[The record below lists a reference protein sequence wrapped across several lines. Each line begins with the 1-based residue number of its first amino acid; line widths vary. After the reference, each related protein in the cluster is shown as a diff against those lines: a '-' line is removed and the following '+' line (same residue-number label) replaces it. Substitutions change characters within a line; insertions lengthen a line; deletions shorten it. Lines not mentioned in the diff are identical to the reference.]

1 MDRPAHSCARSE
13 MMLSVTR
20 RVARA
25 AGVCESVLPPSTARW
40 TRTLIL
46 PTAGASGSMV
56 GDPICRPTARP
67 HPESAAVAP
76 EFAVPEHRW
85 AEEGDAATPDG
96 PFALMAVP
104 KRKVTPSRRKRRNQ
118 FKRIDFVTDVQRCRD
133 CGKAKRPHVYCDQ
146 CSTNIYDDLKV
157 GAGPAPGECRAVDE
171 ARCVGD
177 VSGRDGR
184 GREALV
190 GPRVPKH
197 EVRIYKTDA
206 RA

>member
-25 AGVCESVLPPSTARW
+25 AGACASVPPPSTARW

-56 GDPICRPTARP
+56 VDSIGRPTARP
-67 HPESAAVAP
+67 HPESASVAP

-85 AEEGDAATPDG
+85 GEEGDAATPDG

-157 GAGPAPGECRAVDE
+157 GAGPAPGSV
-171 ARCVGD
+171 
-177 VSGRDGR
+177 
-184 GREALV
+184 
-190 GPRVPKH
+190 VP
-197 EVRIYKTDA
+197 
-206 RA
+206 

>member
-1 MDRPAHSCARSE
+1 

-56 GDPICRPTARP
+56 GDSICRPTARP
-67 HPESAAVAP
+67 HPESASVAP

-104 KRKVTPSRRKRRNQ
+104 KRKVTPSKSLRLTEGALDAKAVADFRAKLRAGDTAPEAEQVNRR
-118 FKRIDFVTDVQRCRD
+118 
-133 CGKAKRPHVYCDQ
+133 
-146 CSTNIYDDLKV
+146 
-157 GAGPAPGECRAVDE
+157 
-171 ARCVGD
+171 
-177 VSGRDGR
+177 
-184 GREALV
+184 
-190 GPRVPKH
+190 
-197 EVRIYKTDA
+197 
-206 RA
+206 